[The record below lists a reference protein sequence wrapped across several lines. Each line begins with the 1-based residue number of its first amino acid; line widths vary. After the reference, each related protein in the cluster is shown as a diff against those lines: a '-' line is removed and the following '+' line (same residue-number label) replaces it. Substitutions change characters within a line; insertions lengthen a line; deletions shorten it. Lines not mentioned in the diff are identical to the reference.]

1 MNPTRTVVNEQGW
14 GEAIDRL
21 AGGSV
26 TLLGLWG
33 DAPNVH
39 MALLDESAGNIA
51 VLTYACAGGK
61 YPSVG
66 AKHAPALRLER
77 AIRDLFKLDAVGS
90 PDTRPWLDHGVWDGG
105 QRTP

>member
-51 VLTYACAGGK
+51 VLTYACT
-61 YPSVG
+61 
-66 AKHAPALRLER
+66 
-77 AIRDLFKLDAVGS
+77 D
-90 PDTRPWLDHGVWDGG
+90 
-105 QRTP
+105 